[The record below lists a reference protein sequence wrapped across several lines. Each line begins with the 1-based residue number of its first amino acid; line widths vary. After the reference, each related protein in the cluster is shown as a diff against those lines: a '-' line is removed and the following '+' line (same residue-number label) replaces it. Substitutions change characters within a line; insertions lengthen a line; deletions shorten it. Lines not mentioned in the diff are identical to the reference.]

1 MNVKILIDTLT
12 QQTTVL
18 IAQLATTAGI
28 RAPLAHVANQIFLD
42 LSNELEAQGVTR
54 KVAADMFG
62 LALRSYQLKIQRLS
76 ESLTER
82 DRSLWEA
89 VLDYIRAQKVV
100 RRVDVL
106 TRFAHDDDSS
116 VKGIL
121 RDLVESGL
129 VFQTGRGQQTNYRA
143 ASDAEIEQIIAGEN
157 QDSLALLLWISIYRS
172 GPTSFAQLLSMT
184 GSEAD
189 VLQEAV
195 DQLLDEGRVT
205 TELISTDEG
214 DDELHY
220 CCDTCL
226 IPMDEA
232 AGWEAA
238 VFDHFNAMVTA
249 LCVKLRELRVATL
262 PSDVVGGSTYSFDV
276 PEGHPHEDEV
286 LALLKETRERVSQL
300 REKVTAHNDEHGRD
314 DEGGR
319 KVTFYCGQSVV
330 AEPE

>member
-1 MNVKILIDTLT
+1 MNVKILIDTLI

-89 VLDYIRAQKVV
+89 VLDYIRDQEMV

-121 RDLVESGL
+121 RRV
-129 VFQTGRGQQTNYRA
+129 
-143 ASDAEIEQIIAGEN
+143 IA
-157 QDSLALLLWISIYRS
+157 
-172 GPTSFAQLLSMT
+172 
-184 GSEAD
+184 
-189 VLQEAV
+189 
-195 DQLLDEGRVT
+195 
-205 TELISTDEG
+205 
-214 DDELHY
+214 
-220 CCDTCL
+220 
-226 IPMDEA
+226 
-232 AGWEAA
+232 
-238 VFDHFNAMVTA
+238 
-249 LCVKLRELRVATL
+249 K
-262 PSDVVGGSTYSFDV
+262 
-276 PEGHPHEDEV
+276 
-286 LALLKETRERVSQL
+286 
-300 REKVTAHNDEHGRD
+300 
-314 DEGGR
+314 
-319 KVTFYCGQSVV
+319 SV
-330 AEPE
+330 